1 MRGRVHV
8 IVYTLVFTL
17 GLAAGAMGLRLY
29 ERSYGASAEGRGG
42 RFDRE
47 RYVSL
52 LTRDVQLT
60 SDQRKELDRIMD
72 DTRGE
77 FAEVR
82 KTIAPQVT
90 EIKERARGRIRA
102 MLTPDQQ
109 PRFEAFLKAWDA
121 EREQR
126 GER

>member
-1 MRGRVHV
+1 MRSRVHV

-29 ERSYGASAEGRGG
+29 ERSYGALAEGRGG

-60 SDQRKELDRIMD
+60 ADQRKELDRILD
-72 DTRGE
+72 DTREE

-126 GER
+126 GDR

>member
-1 MRGRVHV
+1 MKKHV
-8 IVYTLVFTL
+8 KAVVFGLVFAL
-17 GLAAGAMGLRLY
+17 GLATGALGLRLY
-29 ERSYGASAEGRGG
+29 ERSYGTSAGGRWG

-60 SDQRKELDRIMD
+60 SDQRQALDRILD
-72 DTRGE
+72 DTRDE
-77 FAEVR
+77 FVKLRE
-82 KTIAPQVT
+82 TIQPQVQD
-90 EIKERARGRIRA
+90 IRERARARIRQ

-109 PRFEAFLKAWDA
+109 QQFEAFLKAWEA
-121 EREQR
+121 EKERR